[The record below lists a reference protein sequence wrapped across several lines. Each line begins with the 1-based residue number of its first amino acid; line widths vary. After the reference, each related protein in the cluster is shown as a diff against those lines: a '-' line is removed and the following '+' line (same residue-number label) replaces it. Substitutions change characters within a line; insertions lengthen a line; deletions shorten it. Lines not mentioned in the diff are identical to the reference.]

1 MRITTLGTSNT
12 MLNYILNTESRYY
25 DLSQE
30 SASGLKVEKPSDD
43 PTATK
48 SLVNVKTQLSQLND
62 YLTNMST
69 SQNELNIFDDSMSSL
84 TDLVDSTTSLTTQ
97 AASGTYSNT
106 NMDNIKTQIDQII
119 QSVADIANTQYNGNY
134 IFSGTAVGT
143 KAYTVATDATG
154 KITGITYNGTPS
166 TGDYK
171 RYTTISDGVNVAINT
186 TGDQVFGSYS
196 QVSATPVPTQPTDV
210 AGVALSTA
218 TDANGNLITTT
229 VTTVL
234 NDDGTTTV
242 TTGTGIGLMGTL
254 VGISNSLGGHNQ
266 AAVGKGL
273 DGLSTALDTTSVA
286 RTKFASVSNKF
297 QITENSINTTV
308 TQLTAYKSD
317 LEDADLSQVLS
328 DLTAQKTAL
337 DATYSVTSSLLAG
350 KSLLDYI

>member
-1 MRITTLGTSNT
+1 MRITTLGTSDT

-30 SASGLKVEKPSDD
+30 AASGLKVEKPSDD
-43 PTATK
+43 PAATK
-48 SLVNVKTQLSQLND
+48 SLVNVKTQLSQLKD

-69 SQNELNIFDDSMSSL
+69 SQNELNVFDDSMASL
-84 TDLVDSTTSLTTQ
+84 TDLVNSATGLTTE

-106 NMDNIKTQIDQII
+106 DMNNIKIQVDQII
-119 QSVADIANTQYNGNY
+119 DSVADIANTQYNGTY
-134 IFSGTAVGT
+134 IFAGTAVGT
-143 KAYTVATDATG
+143 KTYTVAKDATTG

-171 RYTTISDGVNVAINT
+171 RFTTISDGVNVAINT

-196 QVSATPVPTQPTDV
+196 EASATNPSV
-210 AGVALSTA
+210 AGDTEGVTLSTA
-218 TDANGNLITTT
+218 VDANGRLVTTT
-229 VTTVL
+229 VTTTISGG
-234 NDDGTTTV
+234 NTTV
-242 TTGTGIGLMGTL
+242 TTGTGYGLMGTL
-254 VGISNSLGGHNQ
+254 VGLSNSLGGHNQ
-266 AAVGKGL
+266 AAAGKCL

-286 RTKFASVSNKF
+286 RTKFASVANKF
-297 QITENSINTTV
+297 QITKNSIDTTV

-317 LEDADLSQVLS
+317 LQNADLAQVLS

-350 KSLLDYI
+350 HSLLDYM